1 MMPILQKL
9 SDQPAYKEVAN
20 QIFLPDFSYAGY
32 HFGTS
37 QLPEIKDKIILAG
50 GGRKN
55 KTLIKFLSKLLN
67 ASVESIDQYKL
78 AGDFIESQAFAYLA
92 IRSLEQKHLS
102 LPTTTG
108 VSEPVTG
115 GIVYSN

>member
-1 MMPILQKL
+1 LQTLLKNI
-9 SDQPAYKEVAN
+9 KEK
-20 QIFLPDFSYAGY
+20 
-32 HFGTS
+32 
-37 QLPEIKDKIILAG
+37 KDKIILAG

-67 ASVESIDQYKL
+67 VNVESIDRYKL

-92 IRSLEQKHLS
+92 IRSLEEKHLS

-108 VSEPVTG
+108 VSKSVTG

>member
-1 MMPILQKL
+1 MCIR
-9 SDQPAYKEVAN
+9 D
-20 QIFLPDFSYAGY
+20 
-32 HFGTS
+32 
-37 QLPEIKDKIILAG
+37 
-50 GGRKN
+50 R
-55 KTLIKFLSKLLN
+55 
-67 ASVESIDQYKL
+67 YKL

>member
-1 MMPILQKL
+1 MLILLK
-9 SDQPAYKEVAN
+9 
-20 QIFLPDFSYAGY
+20 IF
-32 HFGTS
+32 
-37 QLPEIKDKIILAG
+37 KKKKNKVILAG

-55 KTLIKFLSKLLN
+55 KTLIKFLSKILN
-67 ASVESIDQYKL
+67 VNVEPIDQYNF

-92 IRSLEQKHLS
+92 IRSLEKKFLS

-108 VSEPVTG
+108 VIKPVTG